1 MRVEGVPRS
10 SQVHG
15 GSPCRRHHQEDV
27 CHHQRLA
34 FIEKVENESATDTT
48 WAHAASPSAL
58 ITTSASSAEAP
69 AAPSPDALSL
79 RAHHLPRALRLEP
92 KAWLELL
99 SKYDL
104 LGKYGKIVPALQE
117 GLDIGIKPPANT
129 YIAKH
134 HQSALLLPDEVKKI
148 FSKELAAGRYA
159 GPFDS
164 FALKRIVGDNY
175 QTSPLGLRLK
185 ANGKYRPIQDF
196 SHGSNSCPSVNS
208 TLRPDDWPTTWC
220 SFHEICRILLMHPRT
235 SQAYVRGVTSAFR
248 QVPLHPSQWASTVV
262 EWDGQFYVDL
272 FLDFGLGPA
281 CGAYGLFADA
291 YADIIR
297 AAGIATTA
305 HWVDDNV
312 FLRVPKG
319 ELELLNTKR
328 GKLRQFLDP
337 TPKHSGGR
345 TYWTS
350 ADGTEYT
357 ENYEHSVCPQPHSQD
372 GYHMGLQDIDDIS
385 SKLGWPWKPEKDAP
399 WASTFRYAGI
409 IYNIATREVSL
420 PESKRTKYLATIAEI
435 RENARQHEGRYK
447 VQDIERLHGQCQWAT
462 HIHEEGKW
470 HVRAFQTF
478 LRTAPID
485 PSARYQWRRG
495 SPDIKTDLDWWET
508 ALLQSDYWRS
518 FDPKPPVDLDCYC
531 DGSTLF
537 GVALSIKGRERAYPL
552 RQEFA
557 AKSDIKTIEALALE
571 LAVLTLVAMGYRN
584 QRVLVHTENTAVFG
598 AFKKGRMAAD
608 EANQVLERVARHESE
623 ARLSIQLKW
632 VDTHSQR
639 ADAPSRGKSSSTLP
653 CLPIPTM
660 APELRRWFQT
670 SWKWE
675 VLLDQQKERLS
686 AQKATKST
694 AETTAAAT
702 STSSEQVKTHH
713 HPDEPVADT
722 IRDSTIS
729 KPPLPTPAVSFTL
742 PKAKTESITTRRFN
756 PNTIVVK
763 PTANRPDQI
772 PGDLRFELIEEDR
785 RSPAKPELV
794 ELWIAEAAGIKS
806 GGYLKDWV
814 CGLKAWHTL
823 NGVPW
828 LDDDRMRLV
837 KRGAKYTQPPPKPPR
852 APMTEEWLRQVLP
865 AAKLDDPLELAVA
878 ATATCGVWGLF
889 RLGELVVGDEPFH
902 PSRNVTRADITTEMV
917 GAILTATVKIPR
929 TKTQHHGESVVL
941 VSQPRPADPIG
952 LLTLHTMRNPATQPA
967 QTPLFAYR
975 KGNDLVSLTKDT
987 FLTKI
992 AEIARRVGATDIHG
1006 HSMRIGGCTT
1016 LLKRGM
1022 APDKVMLHGRW
1033 NSSTWKRRRMSASD
1047 EPVSLT
1053 T

>member
-623 ARLSIQLKW
+623 ARLSIQL
-632 VDTHSQR
+632 
-639 ADAPSRGKSSSTLP
+639 
-653 CLPIPTM
+653 
-660 APELRRWFQT
+660 
-670 SWKWE
+670 
-675 VLLDQQKERLS
+675 
-686 AQKATKST
+686 
-694 AETTAAAT
+694 
-702 STSSEQVKTHH
+702 
-713 HPDEPVADT
+713 
-722 IRDSTIS
+722 
-729 KPPLPTPAVSFTL
+729 
-742 PKAKTESITTRRFN
+742 N
-756 PNTIVVK
+756 
-763 PTANRPDQI
+763 
-772 PGDLRFELIEEDR
+772 IEEDR

-1006 HSMRIGGCTT
+1006 HSMRIGGCIT

>member
-623 ARLSIQLKW
+623 ARLSIQL
-632 VDTHSQR
+632 
-639 ADAPSRGKSSSTLP
+639 
-653 CLPIPTM
+653 
-660 APELRRWFQT
+660 
-670 SWKWE
+670 
-675 VLLDQQKERLS
+675 
-686 AQKATKST
+686 
-694 AETTAAAT
+694 
-702 STSSEQVKTHH
+702 
-713 HPDEPVADT
+713 
-722 IRDSTIS
+722 
-729 KPPLPTPAVSFTL
+729 
-742 PKAKTESITTRRFN
+742 N
-756 PNTIVVK
+756 
-763 PTANRPDQI
+763 
-772 PGDLRFELIEEDR
+772 IEEDR

-1033 NSSTWKRRRMSASD
+1033 NSSTWKRYVREHAEILAPLLTPYHRPTGDAC
-1047 EPVSLT
+1047 PRLTSLYR
-1053 T
+1053 